1 MVTVSDAAAAKTKEI
16 LEAEGK
22 GDCGLRFTTA
32 GSSCCGPSYSIDIVD
47 KPVDGDEIIEKN
59 GARFYIEQ
67 TTLASIKGMEID
79 FVDDGQRQG
88 FIFTGG
94 QAPSCSSGGCS
105 SC

>member
-32 GSSCCGPSYSIDIVD
+32 GSSCCGPSYSIDIVE
-47 KPVDGDEIIEKN
+47 KPGDGDEIIEKN

-88 FIFTGG
+88 FVFTGG

>member
-32 GSSCCGPSYSIDIVD
+32 GSSCCGPSYSIDIVE
-47 KPVDGDEIIEKN
+47 KPGDGDEIIEKN

-88 FIFTGG
+88 FVFTGG
-94 QAPSCSSGGCS
+94 QAPSCGSGGCS